1 MERSA
6 GKISWKNVTRFF
18 CTPAQKS
25 KYSIQTDC
33 WRSCGET
40 LANHFHIFWSCPSVV
55 PFWRSVHSVLEAVI
69 GVPIQFDFKTMYL
82 ADLEELHLTK
92 KDQYLLRV
100 LLVTSKKAITKKWL
114 TNVIPTMNEWIDLI
128 YSVYIMERITFNF
141 RSQGEIFTDY
151 WFKWIAHVSTI
162 RPDFV

>member
-1 MERSA
+1 M
-6 GKISWKNVTRFF
+6 
-18 CTPAQKS
+18 
-25 KYSIQTDC
+25 
-33 WRSCGET
+33 
-40 LANHFHIFWSCPSVV
+40 V

-151 WFKWIAHVSTI
+151 WFKWIAHVSTR